1 MAVRVLVVDDQSHHR
16 DSIKYQLDKAGYK
29 VTKAQSGAEAL
40 SALESGEFEVALVDY
55 KMANMDGL
63 ELLKRIRA
71 RWPHVAVILMTG
83 YASIPTA
90 VEAIKTG
97 AADFL
102 EKPFKPED
110 LLEKLKKVLAES
122 ERGGGA
128 THGKGSPFE
137 ELVGRSSA
145 ITQAVD
151 LAKTAATT
159 DKPVVIVGEV
169 GAGREAFARAIHAAG
184 PRRGGPLVPVR
195 CAAAGPEVEVELFGA
210 ANGVPPGK
218 LTDAN
223 GGTIYLE
230 EALDLPAES
239 QSRLLR
245 FLQDGEIV
253 RGGNGPIGK
262 SDARVIASTSRNAE
276 ELIAAGKLRGD
287 LWLRLKAMVIRVP
300 ALRDRSSDLPL
311 LVQHFARRHRSRAG
325 QGVRFSKE
333 ALAVLATLPFP
344 GNLRE
349 LEDLVSQSIAL
360 SRDGEVEVS
369 TLNALGIRADH
380 LETATDAGSTMKS
393 HLELEEK
400 RVIQDELRRNPH
412 NLRQVA
418 RNLKI
423 SRTTL
428 WRKMKRYGLETA

>member
-16 DSIKYQLDKAGYK
+16 DSIKYQLDKGGYK

-40 SALESGEFEVALVDY
+40 ASLEAGEFDVALVDY

-71 RWPHVAVILMTG
+71 RWPHIAVILMTG

-110 LLEKLKKVLAES
+110 LLEKLRKVLAES
-122 ERGGGA
+122 EHGGGA
-128 THGKGSPFE
+128 GNAKGSPFE
-137 ELVGRSSA
+137 ELIGRSAA
-145 ITQAVD
+145 IVQAVE
-151 LAKTAATT
+151 LAKTAATN
-159 DKPVVIVGEV
+159 DKSVIILGEV
-169 GAGREAFARAIHAAG
+169 GSGREAIARAIHAAG
-184 PRRGGPLVPVR
+184 SRRSGPFVPAR
-195 CAAAGPEVEVELFGA
+195 CGVAGSELDVELFGIA
-210 ANGVPPGK
+210 GSPTAGK
-218 LTDAN
+218 IQDAN
-223 GGTIYLE
+223 GGTVYLE
-230 EALDLPAES
+230 EVLDLSAES

-245 FLQDGEIV
+245 YLQDGEIV
-253 RGGNGPIGK
+253 RGAAAPLGK
-262 SDARVIASTSRNAE
+262 SDARVIASTHKNADE
-276 ELIAAGKLRGD
+276 SIAAGKLRND

-300 ALRDRSSDLPL
+300 PLRERLSDLPL
-311 LVQHFARRHRSRAG
+311 LVQHFTRRHKPRSG
-325 QGVRFSKE
+325 QPIRFSKD

-349 LEDLVSQSIAL
+349 LEDLVSQAL
-360 SRDGEVEVS
+360 ALARDGEVDVT
-369 TLNALGIRADH
+369 TLGALGIHADDI
-380 LETATDAGSTMKS
+380 EISGDGGATMKS

>member
-40 SALESGEFEVALVDY
+40 AALESGEFEVALVDY

-63 ELLKRIRA
+63 ELLKRVRA

-90 VEAIKTG
+90 VEAIKIG

-110 LLEKLKKVLAES
+110 LIEKLKKVLAES
-122 ERGGGA
+122 ERGGA
-128 THGKGSPFE
+128 TVGKGSPFE
-137 ELVGRSSA
+137 DLVGRSAA

-169 GAGREAFARAIHAAG
+169 GSGREAFARAIHAAS
-184 PRRGGPLVPVR
+184 PRRAGPFVPVR
-195 CAAAGPEVEVELFGA
+195 CAVAGSEIDAELFGVA
-210 ANGVPPGK
+210 GSPALGK
-218 LTDAN
+218 LADAN

-230 EALDLPAES
+230 DVLDLPPDA

-253 RGGNGPIGK
+253 RGGAAPLGK
-262 SDARVIASTSRNAE
+262 SDARVIGSTSKNAD
-276 ELIAAGKLRGD
+276 ELIASGKLRND
-287 LWLRLKAMVIRVP
+287 LWLRLKAMLIRVP
-300 ALRDRSSDLPL
+300 PLRDRSSDLPL
-311 LVQHFARRHRSRAG
+311 LVQHLTRRHRPRAG

-349 LEDLVSQSIAL
+349 LEDLVSQAVAL
-360 SRDGEVEVS
+360 ARDGEVDGG
-369 TLNALGIRADH
+369 TLAALGIRADNVD
-380 LETATDAGSTMKS
+380 AAGDAGSTMKS